1 MATSRIK
8 AGGKESA
15 MHTDEMLRFN
25 PLTGTLADKHPL
37 PCSPR
42 RPSRQSDDASERSA
56 ARTTDGL
63 QFGEHFSTEF
73 SRHGLDTSR
82 HGLDGSR
89 HLPLPKML
97 PKSASH
103 STLVRKASASA
114 RFLDDELSRM
124 HAEKHREM
132 ENLEVKRS
140 GDPQKQD
147 TPGKVKSP
155 FTFYNTD
162 RGPEH
167 RDPKKVFEGIAALS
181 LHAAQEQHSQLKSVI
196 DADKEAVRT
205 RDRDGD
211 RYPLHWAAARG
222 HMHCVQE
229 LRRAGADD
237 AALDANGQT
246 AAELAEAYGAM
257 DVYYFLTYGPAEVD
271 PKPMSGTMMHDAL
284 SLHCALNHPRE
295 LKQILDKK
303 LGTHANPNRLDKDRD
318 RRPLHWAAAR
328 GAIECCRLLLDAG
341 ANEFFT
347 DKEGRTAADLALVCN
362 QRAAHKL
369 LCDEMVAKQRPS
381 TAKLF
386 GGQPCTHVSTEVSLS
401 DRSVVSDD
409 SKATGE
415 AVVFDRLLDRLL
427 DIEKPPIS
435 GVRTRAVETWL
446 FETEIDL
453 ALRGGTPPG
462 WLIDTHSGNG
472 EYDAS
477 LVA

>member
-1 MATSRIK
+1 MFPKPMATSRIK
-8 AGGKESA
+8 AGEKESA

-25 PLTGTLADKHPL
+25 PLTGTLADKHSV
-37 PCSPR
+37 PCSR
-42 RPSRQSDDASERSA
+42 RPSRESDDASERSA
-56 ARTTDGL
+56 ARTTDS
-63 QFGEHFSTEF
+63 EHFSTDF
-73 SRHGLDTSR
+73 SR

-103 STLVRKASASA
+103 STLVRRASASA
-114 RFLDDELSRM
+114 RFLDDELSRL

-140 GDPQKQD
+140 GDSPPKQD
-147 TPGKVKSP
+147 APGKGKSP
-155 FTFYNTD
+155 FTFYNTVAQ
-162 RGPEH
+162 RPEH
-167 RDPKKVFEGIAALS
+167 SDPKKIFEGIAALS
-181 LHAAQEQHSQLKSVI
+181 LHAAQDQHSQLKSVI
-196 DADKEAVRT
+196 IADKEARMT

-257 DVYYFLTYGPAEVD
+257 DVYYFITYGPAEVD

-284 SLHCALNHPRE
+284 SLYCALNQPRE

-369 LCDEMVAKQRPS
+369 LCDEMVAKQRPG

-386 GGQPCTHVSTEVSLS
+386 GGQPYTNVSTEVS
-401 DRSVVSDD
+401 DRSVVSDG

-446 FETEIDL
+446 FDTEIDL

-462 WLIDTHSGNG
+462 WLIDTRSGNG
-472 EYDAS
+472 EHDAS
-477 LVA
+477 LMA

>member
-1 MATSRIK
+1 
-8 AGGKESA
+8 

-103 STLVRKASASA
+103 STLVRRASASA
-114 RFLDDELSRM
+114 RFLDDELSRL
-124 HAEKHREM
+124 HAEKHREI
-132 ENLEVKRS
+132 ETLEVKRS
-140 GDPQKQD
+140 GDSPPKQD
-147 TPGKVKSP
+147 APGKGKSP
-155 FTFYNTD
+155 FTFHYIK
-162 RGPEH
+162 RSPEH
-167 RDPKKVFEGIAALS
+167 SDPKKIFEGIAVLS
-181 LHAAQEQHSQLKSVI
+181 LHAAQDQHSQLKSVI
-196 DADKEAVRT
+196 VADKEAILT

-257 DVYYFLTYGPAEVD
+257 DVYYFITYGPAEVD
-271 PKPMSGTMMHDAL
+271 PKPMSGAMMHDAL
-284 SLHCALNHPRE
+284 SLHCALNQPRE
-295 LKQILDKK
+295 LRKILDKA
-303 LGTHANPNRLDKDRD
+303 LGAHANPNRLDKDRD

-328 GAIECCRLLLDAG
+328 GAIECCRLLIDAG
-341 ANEFFT
+341 ANVTFK
-347 DKEGRTAADLALVCN
+347 DKDDRTAADLALLCN
-362 QRAAHKL
+362 QRAAYKL
-369 LCDEMVAKQRPS
+369 LCDEMATKQLELATRYS
-381 TAKLF
+381 RN
-386 GGQPCTHVSTEVSLS
+386 VSAPTS
-401 DRSVVSDD
+401 DRIAVSDD
-409 SKATGE
+409 KATGE
-415 AVVFDRLLDRLL
+415 APFDREFFEVFDAMTSPQAENRNRQKEEVVQVL
-427 DIEKPPIS
+427 
-435 GVRTRAVETWL
+435 
-446 FETEIDL
+446 
-453 ALRGGTPPG
+453 
-462 WLIDTHSGNG
+462 
-472 EYDAS
+472 
-477 LVA
+477 

>member
-1 MATSRIK
+1 MGAHQSSDAVVDLSVKVEETVKIELPVNHEKQTKSSPQDD
-8 AGGKESA
+8 EMSSA
-15 MHTDEMLRFN
+15 MAYRTRIMSSEQQQQQQQQHEPEMRENAAVHRPRIYLPDLPAPPEGEGKLSN
-25 PLTGTLADKHPL
+25 SPGKAKSPSTSASTNLA
-37 PCSPR
+37 SM
-42 RPSRQSDDASERSA
+42 RSA
-56 ARTTDGL
+56 RQVL
-63 QFGEHFSTEF
+63 ST
-73 SRHGLDTSR
+73 
-82 HGLDGSR
+82 
-89 HLPLPKML
+89 
-97 PKSASH
+97 
-103 STLVRKASASA
+103 VRD
-114 RFLDDELSRM
+114 FT
-124 HAEKHREM
+124 
-132 ENLEVKRS
+132 N
-140 GDPQKQD
+140 
-147 TPGKVKSP
+147 
-155 FTFYNTD
+155 TFYYNS

-167 RDPKKVFEGIAALS
+167 RDPKKVFDGISALS
-181 LHAAQEQHSQLKSVI
+181 LHAALDQLSQLKSVI
-196 DADKEAVRT
+196 VADKQAVMT

-237 AALDANGQT
+237 AGLDANGQT

-271 PKPMSGTMMHDAL
+271 PKPMSGAMMHDAL
-284 SLHCALNHPRE
+284 SLHCALNLPRE
-295 LKQILDKK
+295 LKRILDKK
-303 LGTHANPNRLDKDRD
+303 LGAHANPNRLDKDRD
-318 RRPLHWAAAR
+318 RRPIHWAAAR

-341 ANEFFT
+341 ANELCT
-347 DKEGRTAADLALVCN
+347 DKDGRTAADLALVCN